1 MKKLLLPTAL
11 LLTTGLTAV
20 GVAYAATATTPLD
33 VTVTITS
40 ACSVTTAG
48 VNFGTVD
55 GTAPTPGAGSVDVTC
70 SSTTPY
76 TIALDSGNNFNTT
89 TRRVSDGSTQF
100 IAYDLMDSTTLWGDA
115 GMVGA
120 TNTWLPVT
128 GTGTG
133 APISHAITA
142 TLSAAVV
149 APAAFSDTVNVTVH
163 Y

>member
-11 LLTTGLTAV
+11 LLTSSLTAV
-20 GVAYAATATTPLD
+20 GVAHAATATTPLD

-40 ACSVTTAG
+40 ACSVTTTG

-55 GTAPTPGAGSVDVTC
+55 GTVPTPGIGSVDVTC

-76 TIALDSGNNFNTT
+76 TIALDGGSNFDTT
-89 TRRVSDGSTQF
+89 TRRVSDGTQF
-100 IAYDLMDSTTLWGDA
+100 IAYDLMDSATLWGDA
-115 GMVGA
+115 GTLGA
-120 TNTWLPVT
+120 TNSWLPVT

-149 APAAFSDTVNVTVH
+149 APATFSDTVNVTVH